1 MSVNRSEEIRRFYDQ
16 NPGARPKE
24 CIIALAAQGI
34 DVSPTLV
41 SCVRAKL
48 REVVPERDIASDVCV
63 VRGFME
69 SSGLDL
75 EVAVE
80 ILGRFAGVVEKVG
93 GLERFREVLEV
104 VSAEDEVDIV
114 DAFAANRQRRDSV
127 VEVKAPVGEVPV
139 KVPEITA
146 VAFVVPV
153 KVPEVSPVASSGGFI
168 YDDVNDE
175 DDD

>member
-1 MSVNRSEEIRRFYDQ
+1 MSVNRSEEIRRFFEQ

-24 CIIALAAQGI
+24 CIIALAARGI

-48 REVVPERDIASDVCV
+48 KERVSGRDMASDVSV
-63 VRGFME
+63 VRGFVD
-69 SSGLDL
+69 SSGLDP

-80 ILGRFAGVVEKVG
+80 ILTRFVGVVDKVG
-93 GLERFREVLEV
+93 GLDRFREVL
-104 VSAEDEVDIV
+104 AEMSPGGGGQDDDGDGPRIY
-114 DAFAANRQRRDSV
+114 
-127 VEVKAPVGEVPV
+127 PTPTPT
-139 KVPEITA
+139 PELT
-146 VAFVVPV
+146 PT
-153 KVPEVSPVASSGGFI
+153 PEVTPTPTPEVTPDPTPEVTSVFGDAAFF

>member
-104 VSAEDEVDIV
+104 VSAEDDVVGDIV
-114 DAFAANRQRRDSV
+114 DAGGSV
-127 VEVKAPVGEVPV
+127 VEVKAPVVEVPV
-139 KVPEITA
+139 VE
-146 VAFVVPV
+146 VPV

>member
-48 REVVPERDIASDVCV
+48 RELVPERDIASDVCV
-63 VRGFME
+63 VRGFMD

-104 VSAEDEVDIV
+104 VSAEDDVVGDIV
-114 DAFAANRQRRDSV
+114 DAGGSV
-127 VEVKAPVGEVPV
+127 VEVKVVEV
-139 KVPEITA
+139 KVP
-146 VAFVVPV
+146 VVEV
-153 KVPEVSPVASSGGFI
+153 KVPEVSSPVASSGGFF

>member
-114 DAFAANRQRRDSV
+114 DAGGSV
-127 VEVKAPVGEVPV
+127 VEVKAPVVE
-139 KVPEITA
+139 VPEITA

>member
-1 MSVNRSEEIRRFYDQ
+1 MSVNRSEEIRRFYEQ

-48 REVVPERDIASDVCV
+48 KERVSERDIASDVAV
-63 VRGFME
+63 VRGFMD
-69 SSGLDL
+69 SSGLDP

-80 ILGRFAGVVEKVG
+80 ILNQFAGVVEKVG
-93 GLERFREVLEV
+93 GLDRFREVLEV
-104 VSAEDEVDIV
+104 VSASDEVVGGGIV
-114 DAFAANRQRRDSV
+114 DDVPV
-127 VEVKAPVGEVPV
+127 VEA
-139 KVPEITA
+139 KVPGL
-146 VAFVVPV
+146 
-153 KVPEVSPVASSGGFI
+153 EVSPPVASGFY

>member
-24 CIIALAAQGI
+24 CIIALAAQGS

-41 SCVRAKL
+41 SCVRAKV

-114 DAFAANRQRRDSV
+114 DAFAAYRQRRDSV
-127 VEVKAPVGEVPV
+127 VEVKAPVVE
-139 KVPEITA
+139 VPEITA

>member
-114 DAFAANRQRRDSV
+114 DAGGSV
-127 VEVKAPVGEVPV
+127 VEVKAPVVEVPV

>member
-114 DAFAANRQRRDSV
+114 DAFAAYRQRRDSV
-127 VEVKAPVGEVPV
+127 VEVKAPVVE
-139 KVPEITA
+139 VPEITA

>member
-104 VSAEDEVDIV
+104 VSAEDEVDMP
-114 DAFAANRQRRDSV
+114 DAFAAYRQRRDSV
-127 VEVKAPVGEVPV
+127 VEVPVVEVPV
-139 KVPEITA
+139 V
-146 VAFVVPV
+146 VAPV

>member
-1 MSVNRSEEIRRFYDQ
+1 MNRSEEIRRFYEQ

-48 REVVPERDIASDVCV
+48 KERVPERDIASDVSL
-63 VRGFME
+63 VREFVD
-69 SSGLDL
+69 SSGLDS

-80 ILGRFAGVVEKVG
+80 ILARFAGIVEKVG
-93 GLERFREVLEV
+93 GLDRFREVLEV
-104 VSAEDEVDIV
+104 VSASDEVV
-114 DAFAANRQRRDSV
+114 VGVPV
-127 VEVKAPVGEVPV
+127 VE
-139 KVPEITA
+139 
-146 VAFVVPV
+146 V
-153 KVPEVSPVASSGGFI
+153 KVPEVKVPGQEVSPPVASSGGFY

>member
-1 MSVNRSEEIRRFYDQ
+1 MNRSEEIRRFYEQ
-16 NPGARPKE
+16 NPGARPKD

-48 REVVPERDIASDVCV
+48 KERVSERDIASDVAV
-63 VRGFME
+63 VRGFVD
-69 SSGLDL
+69 SSGLDP

-80 ILGRFAGVVEKVG
+80 ILTQFAGVVEKVG
-93 GLERFREVLEV
+93 GLDRFREVLEV
-104 VSAEDEVDIV
+104 VSASDEVDPRVASGEIV
-114 DAFAANRQRRDSV
+114 DMDSGV
-127 VEVKAPVGEVPV
+127 WHG
-139 KVPEITA
+139 
-146 VAFVVPV
+146 VVPV
-153 KVPEVSPVASSGGFI
+153 VVEPEVSPPVASSEGFY

>member
-1 MSVNRSEEIRRFYDQ
+1 MSVNRSEEIRRFYEQ

-24 CIIALAAQGI
+24 CIIALAARGI

-48 REVVPERDIASDVCV
+48 REQSVPERDMASDVAV
-63 VRGFME
+63 VRGFVD
-69 SSGLDL
+69 SSGLDP

-80 ILGRFAGVVEKVG
+80 ILTRFAGVVEKVG
-93 GLERFREVLEV
+93 GLDRFREVLAEV
-104 VSAEDEVDIV
+104 GPGGGPDDDDEP
-114 DAFAANRQRRDSV
+114 V
-127 VEVKAPVGEVPV
+127 VEPPV
-139 KVPEITA
+139 VPEPNPT
-146 VAFVVPV
+146 PT
-153 KVPEVSPVASSGGFI
+153 PVAGSAAFY

>member
-48 REVVPERDIASDVCV
+48 RELVPERDIASDVCV
-63 VRGFME
+63 VRGFMD

-104 VSAEDEVDIV
+104 VSAEDEVVGDIV
-114 DAFAANRQRRDSV
+114 DAGGSV
-127 VEVKAPVGEVPV
+127 VEVVEVVEVPV
-139 KVPEITA
+139 V
-146 VAFVVPV
+146 VAPV
-153 KVPEVSPVASSGGFI
+153 KVPEVSPVASSGGFF